1 VGMLMIR
8 RDSTVLTVSEDGTGK
23 RTPVSD
29 FPLQKRGGLGTLAV
43 SSGAEVSPVVCALEV
58 VEADEVMI
66 VTAGG
71 QVTRAAAD
79 SMPLQGRRTQ
89 GRSMMSIEPGD
100 RVVEVTR
107 AQGRGGAPAREV
119 VSTDP
124 DGQLDLL
131 G

>member
-1 VGMLMIR
+1 MGMLLLR
-8 RDSTVLTVSEDGTGK
+8 RDSTVLTVSEDGSGK

-43 SSGAEVSPVVCALEV
+43 ASGAGVSPVVCALEV
-58 VEADEVMI
+58 LEADEVMI

-79 SMPLQGRRTQ
+79 SVPLQGRRTQ
-89 GRSMMSIEPGD
+89 GRKMVQVATGD

-107 AQGRGGAPAREV
+107 AQGRGGAPAREQ
-119 VSTDP
+119 VSTDTE
-124 DGQLDLL
+124 GQLDLL
-131 G
+131 